1 MPYTD
6 AARNLKADGL
16 AAQVD
21 FLGLADES
29 NTELTGGSYTREAV
43 TWNAA
48 ASGVAT
54 SSVQVV
60 FDVPAGNTAAF
71 VLLRTLGSGG
81 TDYGFFP
88 VGGTSPGAAT
98 FAASSDT
105 FTSYGHGLSNG
116 HRVTLME
123 VQNVAL
129 ATGFAEGIMYWV
141 VSSATDT
148 FQLSATSGGAA
159 ITSTADMECAFQ
171 RGIPEAFGSAGT
183 LTIASGN
190 ISIDERFI

>member
-6 AARNLKADGL
+6 SARNLKADGV

-21 FLGLADES
+21 FLGLSDES
-29 NTELTGGSYTREAV
+29 NTELTGGSYARKAI
-43 TWNAA
+43 TWAAA
-48 ASGVAT
+48 ASGVAA
-54 SSVQVV
+54 SNLSAV

-71 VLLRTLGSGG
+71 VLLRTLSSGG

-88 VGGTSPGAAT
+88 VGGQAPLAAT

-105 FTSYGHGLSNG
+105 FTSYAHGYSNG
-116 HRVTLME
+116 HRVTLMD
-123 VQNVAL
+123 VQGAGL
-129 ATGFAEGIMYWV
+129 STGFAEGIMYYV
-141 VSSATDT
+141 VSASTDT
-148 FQLSATSGGAA
+148 FQLSATLAGAA
-159 ITSTADMECAFQ
+159 ITSSADMECAAQ
-171 RGIPEAFGSAGT
+171 RGIPEVFGSAGT